1 MGMASKGG
9 SMKDINEQL
18 EKTVSMIN
26 KHYIDNSD
34 RLEKFHHMNHWV
46 VNDRTNLAKEL
57 IAEFQ
62 NMIWRLE
69 EEKLTET
76 CYSCKAFTS
85 NWTGSLTYVIAVIDN
100 KMRKET
106 I

>member
-1 MGMASKGG
+1 
-9 SMKDINEQL
+9 MKDINEQL

-34 RLEKFHHMNHWV
+34 RLEKFHPMNHWV

-62 NMIWRLE
+62 NMIWKLE

-76 CYSCKAFTS
+76 CFRCKALTS

-100 KMRKET
+100 KMRKEEV
-106 I
+106 